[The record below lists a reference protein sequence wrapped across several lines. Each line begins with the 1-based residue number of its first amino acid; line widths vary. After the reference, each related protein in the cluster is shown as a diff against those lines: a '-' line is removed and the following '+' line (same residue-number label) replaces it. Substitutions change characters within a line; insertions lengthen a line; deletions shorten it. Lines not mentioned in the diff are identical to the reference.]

1 VNCLRCGN
9 DIPEGSQSCPGCG
22 LKLKAA
28 PVPAVPQGVPPVPG
42 QPTAGQP
49 AQAYPPAQG
58 TGGPVAPAT
67 GGYPPAPP
75 EGYIRP
81 QPGGYPPQA
90 PGGFQPQGPP
100 PGVPPF
106 QQGPGMPPGAQPGPY
121 YQSPGEIPPPP
132 PGPYV
137 SPGEVGLPGQYPT
150 YGPGVN
156 QYGQA
161 QAARPREGLPRALI
175 AFILI
180 GVLVI
185 AGAAASYFMILK
197 KHEPSAPEAAVL
209 KYFEVLPTGDIAA
222 IKAMFAPDA
231 QPSDE
236 NLSYIQKALK
246 LAPGVKYEDVKLAT
260 VSETATA
267 ATVQLKD
274 FTVAVT
280 MGGQTVRQNLSTF
293 LGGAKVVINLK
304 YENGQWLLVANKGAL
319 PNISNFPGSP

>member
-1 VNCLRCGN
+1 MMLQVHRDLSSTVYGSLRDQGQRRESQVNCLRCGN

-28 PVPAVPQGVPPVPG
+28 PVPAVPQWVPPVPG

-90 PGGFQPQGPP
+90 P
-100 PGVPPF
+100 
-106 QQGPGMPPGAQPGPY
+106 
-121 YQSPGEIPPPP
+121 
-132 PGPYV
+132 YV
-137 SPGEVGLPGQYPT
+137 SPGEVGLPGQYPA

-185 AGAAASYFMILK
+185 AGAAAAYFMILK

-280 MGGQTVRQNLSTF
+280 MEGQTVRQNL
-293 LGGAKVVINLK
+293 
-304 YENGQWLLVANKGAL
+304 
-319 PNISNFPGSP
+319 